1 MIVPFYITLPNPTF
15 KDVGFYVYPVVEGG
29 IYNYISGEPFLP
41 YIVLE
46 INTGFP
52 VKSVELTVL
61 DVDTFLLNKTLYPS
75 QGFLYADGREMP
87 YDKFKPNYAGEYGG
101 FGVISWRYSKGRVFV
116 VISAF
121 KYISERNVLLFS
133 RRVKLDVEPLSRV
146 KGINEGS
153 YTSQADYDLLLIYPD
168 NFLGGS
174 VERFINFKK
183 KQAIS
188 VIAKKVSEANEFRGR
203 DLAER
208 IREMIKY
215 YYSQFGVK
223 WILLVGDNDVIPVRY
238 AKLYAYFQ
246 YGNEIPTDLYYAD
259 LDGDWDLN
267 GNGIFGEV
275 SDSLDLFADVYV
287 GRIPTNDEYVFDR
300 YINMLEEYLNFSP
313 RYLKVFALGYDLFSG
328 GSNEGMD
335 AVNYMFQGLPP
346 TMTLDTLSRIDI
358 NSFMD
363 SLDTHFFTTVVVHG
377 NFQHF
382 LLGRGYYTI
391 SSATSQN
398 INKPVFLN
406 IIDCNNGA
414 LDKPS
419 LVKFIFNNSNS
430 GVIGVRATSRLNA
443 PTFSSTVDKAFI
455 DSVFSGKSLGEAFY
469 ESLAYFIPLATSN
482 NIYRYLIF
490 GYVLYGDPSLYLWYN
505 NPSTLNFSSTF
516 PSSTYGTLYVNCD
529 SGCRVLVEG
538 VTSYISDGS
547 VKSIT
552 ANFPNNLKIYAYK
565 PNHYTAETSAVLTGY
580 KLKFYLNK
588 GVLSVGDTAELTL
601 YIENNGNAPFND
613 TVVISSL
620 KDTIFVAYIPPKG
633 KINIRFNAYSP
644 FEGDTFLVI
653 NSETLRVYFINS
665 KPLVFLSPFG
675 TWITN
680 PHSVQTD
687 TFFINGNPYILRG
700 ESYNVISADTVF
712 FYYRS
717 YVDTILPIPVDTP
730 VVSFTPT
737 QNGIRITSGDTFM
750 IFHTYDKKTLRLL
763 TLQPITGTFEINN
776 ISGFLGIS
784 RVRGFNLSR
793 PVWVEAKNP
802 SRKVWEITL
811 KDAGQTS
818 PVFINGHIYAT
829 ANSKIYKLNLNG
841 GVLDSANLSGD
852 VWDNISYG
860 NGLLGIVSSNG
871 KFGIYDTSLN
881 ALKVFDITVIPTQTQ
896 VAYFNGKFYI
906 NSGNNLLRCD
916 TTKCDTVFSDTGL
929 ITSFSIKQ
937 NGEMFITTPKNLY
950 GIYNDSVYH
959 LKTFYNQTRQV
970 VSTNSMVFVLLNAYL
985 YIYPDDT
992 TIYIGETDG
1001 YMSLTPR
1008 GEPAISLTD
1017 KGYINGNYTN
1027 QYWTLAFY
1035 NEPLSAF
1042 INGRETYIFAPGD
1055 GGFFTFDSLGKI
1067 VSNSPFGNNVL
1078 TGRSYQLFEN
1088 GGKVYLLLANSWK
1101 ITLYELGEG
1110 TIWGYWYYSGGDLS
1124 RRNYLNVGTV
1134 NVSEITDTK
1143 GCISVE
1149 RDKVVMECEG
1159 VIYDVLGRR
1168 VFKRKGVF
1176 SKRGVFFVKVKD
1188 RVLKVLLKP

>member
-1 MIVPFYITLPNPTF
+1 MMVPFYFTLQNPTF

-29 IYNYISGEPFLP
+29 VYNYIAGEPFLP
-41 YIVLE
+41 YLVLE

-52 VKSVELTVL
+52 VRSVELTVL
-61 DVDTFLLNKTLYPS
+61 DVDTFLLNKPLYPS
-75 QGFLYADGREMP
+75 QGFLYADGREIP
-87 YDKFKPNYAGEYGG
+87 YDEFKPKYRGEYGG

-121 KYISERNVLLFS
+121 KYISEGNILLFS
-133 RRVKLDVEPLSRV
+133 RGIKLEVEPLIGV
-146 KGINEGS
+146 KSKDEGN
-153 YTSQADYDLLLIYPD
+153 YNSQEHYDMLLIYPD
-168 NFLGGS
+168 NFSGGS

-183 KQAIS
+183 KQAIR
-188 VIAKKVSEANEFRGR
+188 VIAKKVQEANDFRGR

-215 YYSQFGVK
+215 YHSQFGVK
-223 WILLVGDNDVIPVRY
+223 WVLLVGDNDVIPVRY
-238 AKLYAYFQ
+238 AKLYSYFQ

-267 GNGIFGEV
+267 GNGVFGEV

-287 GRIPTNDEYVFDR
+287 GRIPINDEYVFDR
-300 YINMLEEYLNFSP
+300 YIDMLEEYLNFSP

-335 AVNYMFQGLPP
+335 AVNYMLQNLPP
-346 TMTLDTLSRIDI
+346 TMTLDTLSRMDLS
-358 NSFMD
+358 SFID
-363 SLDTHFFTTVVVHG
+363 SLNTHFFTTVVVHG

-382 LLGRGYYTI
+382 LLGGGYYTI
-391 SSATSQN
+391 GSATSQN

-430 GVIGVRATSRLNA
+430 GIIGIRATSRLNA

-469 ESLAYFIPLATSN
+469 KSLAYFIPLAISD
-482 NIYRYLIF
+482 NIYRYLTF
-490 GYVLYGDPSLYLWYN
+490 GYVLYGDPSLYLWHS
-505 NPSTLNFSSTF
+505 NPSTLSFSSTL
-516 PSSTYGTLYVNCD
+516 PGSTYGTLYVNCD
-529 SGCRVLVEG
+529 SGCRVLVDG
-538 VTSYISDGS
+538 ITSYVSDGS
-547 VKSIT
+547 TKSIT
-552 ANFPNNLKIYAYK
+552 TNFPNNLKIYAYK
-565 PNHYTAETSAVLTGY
+565 PNYYPAETSAVLTGY

-588 GVLSVGDTAELTL
+588 SVLSVGDTAELTL

-613 TVVISSL
+613 TVEISFL
-620 KDTIFVAYIPPKG
+620 KDTVFMAYIPPKG
-633 KINIRFNAYSP
+633 KINIRFDVFSP

-653 NSETLRVYFINS
+653 NSETLRVNFINNS
-665 KPLVFLSPFG
+665 PLVFLSPFG

-680 PHSVQTD
+680 PHNVQTD
-687 TFFINGNPYILRG
+687 TFFINGNPYILR
-700 ESYNVISADTVF
+700 EKSYYVVSADTVF
-712 FYYRS
+712 FYYKS
-717 YVDTILPIPVDTP
+717 YADTILPTPVDTP
-730 VVSFTPT
+730 VVSFTPI
-737 QNGIRITSGDTFM
+737 QNGIRITSSDTFM
-750 IFHTYDKKTLRLL
+750 VFHTYDRKTLRPL
-763 TLQPITGTFEINN
+763 TLKPITGMFEINN

-784 RVRGFNLSR
+784 RVRRFNLSN
-793 PVWVEAKNP
+793 PVWIEVRGFP
-802 SRKVWEITL
+802 RKVWEITL
-811 KDAGQTS
+811 KGAGQTS
-818 PVFINGHIYAT
+818 PIFINGYIYAT

-841 GVLDSANLSGD
+841 VILDSADLTGD

-860 NGLLGIVSSNG
+860 DGLLGIVSSNG

-916 TTKCDTVFSDTGL
+916 TTKCDTLFSDTSL
-929 ITSFSIKQ
+929 ITSFSIRQ
-937 NGEMFITTPKNLY
+937 NGEIFLTTFKNLY
-950 GIYNDSVYH
+950 RIYNDSIYA

-970 VSTNSMVFVLLNAYL
+970 VSTNSKVFVLLNAYL
-985 YIYPDDT
+985 YTYPDDT

-1008 GEPAISLTD
+1008 GEAVISLLNR
-1017 KGYINGNYTN
+1017 GYMSGNYTN

-1042 INGRETYIFAPGD
+1042 INGKETYIFAPGD
-1055 GGFFTFDSLGKI
+1055 GGFFAFDSLGNI
-1067 VSNSPFGNNVL
+1067 IPLSPFGNNVL
-1078 TGRSYQLFEN
+1078 TGRSYELFEN
-1088 GGKVYLLLANSWK
+1088 GGKVYLLLANSWN

-1110 TIWGYWYYSGGDLS
+1110 TISGYWYYSGGDLS
-1124 RRNYLNVGTV
+1124 RRNYLNVGTIS
-1134 NVSEITDTK
+1134 VSEITDSK
-1143 GCISVE
+1143 GCVFIE

-1159 VIYDVLGRR
+1159 VIYDVLGRK
-1168 VFKRKGVF
+1168 VFKGKGVF
-1176 SKRGVFFVKVKD
+1176 SKRGAFFVKVKD
-1188 RVLKVLLKP
+1188 RVLKVVLKL